1 MYSPKSFYVMV
12 YYHALSC
19 IILNLLT
26 ATLIKTVAS
35 PLIVLGRGSTPPI
48 IFLKPPY
55 PPKAG
60 LIGIYMIL
68 YVSLF
73 FCPPCAHNMQSVSP
87 SLSLCKASPHIHHRG

>member
-55 PPKAG
+55 PPKASRCG
-60 LIGIYMIL
+60 SRCGGW
-68 YVSLF
+68 SR
-73 FCPPCAHNMQSVSP
+73 
-87 SLSLCKASPHIHHRG
+87 LSLGI